1 MVAKILRTETFQ
13 ALLKNHQQQHPGP
26 ICMRKPMI
34 KSFLYHD
41 KLEKKNLLLVSYETN
56 DRRKINKPDLVMNL
70 LHHLVV

>member
-56 DRRKINKPDLVMNL
+56 DR
-70 LHHLVV
+70 